1 MLRWRKTRKL
11 KPVVKTWHK
20 EWSVSG
26 YFLVRAS
33 CCCHKTGI
41 GGSFLSWLLEMCR
54 AMCRES
60 DKPVKCFWAKVVHCQ
75 CSWCVNVLGV
85 SMFLVLCFVV
95 HVVEKHTGIQWV
107 EVVFLCVFKKIKIL
121 FFFKTFIH
129 FVFPTPLPNSISTV
143 ICCADGRCPIFKTSL
158 PSTPCCK
165 TRAVP

>member
-1 MLRWRKTRKL
+1 VVRQWLFFGACKLLLPQNRHWREFS
-11 KPVVKTWHK
+11 VVVVGNVPGNVPRVRQAGEVFLGK
-20 EWSVSG
+20 SCALSM
-26 YFLVRAS
+26 FLV
-33 CCCHKTGI
+33 
-41 GGSFLSWLLEMCR
+41 
-54 AMCRES
+54 
-60 DKPVKCFWAKVVHCQ
+60 CQ